1 MMSDLNFQDLSTV
14 QSNVQQ
20 KPVTLAAA
28 ATISPVT
35 ALSFVTGTTDIAT
48 IVPPVT
54 GYHELKLMFT
64 DVSPG
69 DLLTTGNID
78 GLTTITQNAII
89 LMIYN
94 PITGD
99 YYARAL

>member
-1 MMSDLNFQDLSTV
+1 MPDLTFQDLSTV

-20 KPVTLAAA
+20 KPVTFAAA

-35 ALSFVTGTTDIAT
+35 ALNFVTGTTNIAT
-48 IVPPVT
+48 LVPPVT

-64 DVSPG
+64 DASPG
-69 DLLTTGNID
+69 DLLTTGNVD
-78 GLTTITQNAII
+78 GLTTISQNSII

-94 PITGD
+94 PITRG